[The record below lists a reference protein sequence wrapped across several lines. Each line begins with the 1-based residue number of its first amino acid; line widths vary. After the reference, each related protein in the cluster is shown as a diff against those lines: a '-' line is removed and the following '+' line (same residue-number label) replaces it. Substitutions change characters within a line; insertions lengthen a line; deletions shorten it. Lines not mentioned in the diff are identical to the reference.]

1 MTERYAVAYI
11 RRSTADENG
20 NRGDVSREAQE
31 SAVRELA
38 RRDGCEDGLKVYTDW
53 GKSADE
59 AKEAAR
65 KEYGRMLAAVER
77 GEVSTVYAF
86 SLDRLARS
94 VVTFGRLLRAT
105 KERNVRIV
113 TQREGDLSDTG
124 NVAAWGYGFLASF
137 FAEFELRTAKDR
149 NQKALTVRRAR
160 GDALGPVPY
169 GQRIVRDAQGRAEH
183 PVRWEDDPD
192 RPLAP
197 VLAAYASAG
206 SVYAAAKAL
215 DAAEVPT
222 PRGNKEDDGKPKVW
236 NTTSLT
242 KILDRAGLLPSH
254 EHRRVYARSAIF
266 AGLLRCHCRSRILTP
281 DTARGRYYCAR
292 GKRDGTPKH
301 GPSWVAE
308 SRLYPVIRAEADR
321 LRVPGDAV
329 ALGEQNEDALG
340 NLAERKRRLAMAFA
354 DTLLSEEEYREQVD
368 AIGKQVERLDAAA
381 EIVDLP
387 ALDWSQPPEIVNAI
401 LRAMFEPIQLD
412 ANMNIVTGADGRP
425 EILWRVPEWRA
436 D

>member
-105 KERNVRIV
+105 KERSVRIV

-169 GQRIVRDAQGRAEH
+169 GSKIVRDAQGRAEH

-197 VLAAYASAG
+197 VLEAYKAAG
-206 SVYAAAKAL
+206 TVYAACKLL
-215 DAAEVPT
+215 DAAGVPT
-222 PRGNKEDDGKPKVW
+222 PRGNKEDDGNPKVW

-242 KILDRAGLLPSH
+242 KILDRAGLLPPH
-254 EHRRVYARSAIF
+254 EHRRVYARSAVL
-266 AGLLRCHCRSRILTP
+266 AGLLRCHCQSRTLTP
-281 DTARGRYYCAR
+281 DTARGVYYCAR
-292 GKRDGTPKH
+292 GKHEGTARH
-301 GPSWVAE
+301 GRSFVAE
-308 SRLYPVIRAEADR
+308 AALLPLVKEEMTHFDPGGPYSFAETHEAERAAFLERRRRLAILFADGLMTDDAYHEELAAIAGSLDDLGDAASIVVVPGIDWTAPVGDINEALRAILARIELDAALLPKPDGFVW
-321 LRVPGDAV
+321 RVPGM
-329 ALGEQNEDALG
+329 
-340 NLAERKRRLAMAFA
+340 RR
-354 DTLLSEEEYREQVD
+354 
-368 AIGKQVERLDAAA
+368 
-381 EIVDLP
+381 P
-387 ALDWSQPPEIVNAI
+387 
-401 LRAMFEPIQLD
+401 
-412 ANMNIVTGADGRP
+412 
-425 EILWRVPEWRA
+425 
-436 D
+436 